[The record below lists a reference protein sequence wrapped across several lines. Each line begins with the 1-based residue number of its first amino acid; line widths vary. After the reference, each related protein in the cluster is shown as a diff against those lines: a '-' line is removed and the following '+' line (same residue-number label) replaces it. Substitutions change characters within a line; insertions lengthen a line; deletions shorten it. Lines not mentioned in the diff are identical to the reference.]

1 MSPFKY
7 LAYAA
12 VTALLLGLIHLSV
25 FFYQLGA
32 PVQAEYWLYESAIV
46 KHNLIAAIKEPKLVV
61 LGGSNALFGI
71 DSTLLEHTLD
81 IPTINLALHA
91 GLSFKYLFQEAQQ
104 YLQPHDHVL
113 LAIEYYRYPRLNPY
127 SLWFTNQMMTW
138 DTAFFWKLP
147 TLEKI
152 RFILSVPMHRLIA
165 GAIAEVFRE
174 RAGIFDQRRLSS
186 PEQVIQ
192 RHAQHVRTISDTPI
206 IYSALNLDRHGD
218 AVTSRNTLVDDEDY
232 GLTKPFVYSER
243 VWDEFRRF
251 AQYCKDR
258 DISVYIAWPPAMK
271 NIKLDFGSE
280 SAHAYLQDLMIQ
292 LHATQLP
299 TLGLPQEFQ
308 YDREFFSDTA
318 NHLTPLGRSV
328 RTQALLHYLKQYPF
342 PSLASHQQAE

>member
-7 LAYAA
+7 LTYAA
-12 VTALLLGLIHLSV
+12 VTALLLGLMHLSL

-71 DSTLLEHTLD
+71 DSTLVEHTLG

-91 GLSFKYLFQEAQQ
+91 GLSFEHLFQEAQQ

-113 LAIEYYRYPRLNPY
+113 LAIEYHRYVELNPY
-127 SLWFTNQMMTW
+127 TLWFTNQMMTW

-147 TLEKI
+147 SLEKI
-152 RFILSVPMHRLIA
+152 RFILSVPMHRLVA
-165 GAIAEVFRE
+165 GAIAQVFRE
-174 RAGIFDQRRLSS
+174 RAGVFEQRRLSS

-192 RHAQHVRTISDTPI
+192 QHAQHVLTFSVTKI

-218 AVTSRNTLVDDEDY
+218 IVTSKKSLVDDADY
-232 GLTKPFVYSER
+232 ELTKPFVYSER
-243 VWDEFRRF
+243 VWDEFRQF
-251 AQYCKDR
+251 AKFCRDR
-258 DISVYIAWPPAMK
+258 DISVYITWPPVMK

-280 SAHAYLQDLMIQ
+280 TVQAHLQNLT
-292 LHATQLP
+292 TQLQANQLRM
-299 TLGLPQEFQ
+299 LGLPQEYQ

-318 NHLTPLGRSV
+318 QHLTPIGRSI

-342 PSLASHQQAE
+342 PSLASQQ

>member
-1 MSPFKY
+1 MSPFKH
-7 LAYAA
+7 LTYAA
-12 VTALLLGLIHLSV
+12 VTALLLGLIHLSL

-46 KHNLIAAIKEPKLVV
+46 KHSLIAAIKEPKLVV

-71 DSTLLEHTLD
+71 DSTLLEHTLG

-91 GLSFKYLFQEAQQ
+91 GLSLEHLLQEARQ

-113 LAIEYYRYPRLNPY
+113 LAIEYYRYTELTPY

-138 DTAFFWKLP
+138 DTAFFWRLP

-152 RFILSVPMHRLIA
+152 RFILSVPMHRLVAGTIA
-165 GAIAEVFRE
+165 QVFRE
-174 RAGIFDQRRLSS
+174 RAGIFDQRRLST

-192 RHAQHVRTISDTPI
+192 RHTQHILTFSVTKI

-218 AVTSRNTLVDDEDY
+218 AVTSGKSLADDNDY
-232 GLTKPFVYSER
+232 ELTKPFVYSER

-251 AQYCKDR
+251 AKYCRDR
-258 DISVYIAWPPAMK
+258 DISLYIAWPPAMK

-280 SAHAYLQDLMIQ
+280 AVHAHLQNLM
-292 LHATQLP
+292 TQLQANQLQ
-299 TLGLPQEFQ
+299 TLGIPQEYQ
-308 YDREFFSDTA
+308 YDRELFSDTPL
-318 NHLTPLGRSV
+318 HLSPNGRSI
-328 RTQALLHYLKQYPF
+328 RTQALLHYLKRYPF
-342 PSLASHQQAE
+342 PSLASQQ

>member
-71 DSTLLEHTLD
+71 DSTLVEHTLG

-91 GLSFKYLFQEAQQ
+91 GLSFEHLFQEAQQ

-113 LAIEYYRYPRLNPY
+113 LAIEYYRYTRMNPY

-152 RFILSVPMHRLIA
+152 QFILSVPMHRLVA
-165 GAIAEVFRE
+165 GAIAQVFRE
-174 RAGIFDQRRLSS
+174 RAGVFEQRRLSS
-186 PEQVIQ
+186 PEHVIQ
-192 RHAQHVRTISDTPI
+192 RHAQHVRKISDTPI

-218 AVTSRNTLVDDEDY
+218 IVTSKKSLVSDDDY
-232 GLTKPFVYSER
+232 GLTKPFAYSER

-251 AQYCKDR
+251 AKYCSDR
-258 DISVYIAWPPAMK
+258 DISVYIAWSPVMK
-271 NIKLDFGSE
+271 NTKLDFGSKAVH
-280 SAHAYLQDLMIQ
+280 AHLQNLMTQMQAHQ
-292 LHATQLP
+292 LQ
-299 TLGLPQEFQ
+299 TLGLP
-308 YDREFFSDTA
+308 
-318 NHLTPLGRSV
+318 V
-328 RTQALLHYLKQYPF
+328 
-342 PSLASHQQAE
+342 

>member
-7 LAYAA
+7 LANAA
-12 VTALLLGLIHLSV
+12 ITALLLGLVHLSL

-46 KHNLIAAIKEPKLVV
+46 KHNLIAAIKEPKLVI

-71 DSTLLEHTLD
+71 DSTLLEHVLG

-91 GLSFKYLFQEAQQ
+91 GLSSKYLFQEARQF
-104 YLQPHDHVL
+104 LQPHDHVL
-113 LAIEYYRYPRLNPY
+113 LAIEYSRYTQLNPY
-127 SLWFTNQMMTW
+127 TLWFTNQMMTW

-165 GAIAEVFRE
+165 GAIAQVFRE
-174 RAGIFDQRRLSS
+174 REGILGQRRLSS

-192 RHAQHVRTISDTPI
+192 RHAEHVLKISGTPI

-218 AVTSRNTLVDDEDY
+218 VVASGNSLVENEDY
-232 GLTKPFVYSER
+232 GLTKPFVYSGR

-251 AQYCKDR
+251 AKYCRDR
-258 DISVYIAWPPAMK
+258 DISVYIAWPPVMK
-271 NIKLDFGSE
+271 NIALDFDSE
-280 SAHAYLQDLMIQ
+280 TVQTHLQNLTTRLHAIQ
-292 LHATQLP
+292 LQ
-299 TLGLPQEFQ
+299 TLGLPLEYQ
-308 YDREFFSDTA
+308 YDRELFSDTA
-318 NHLTPLGRSV
+318 SHLTPMGRSI
-328 RTQALLHYLKQYPF
+328 RTHALLRQLKQYPF
-342 PSLASHQQAE
+342 ASLASQQ

>member
-1 MSPFKY
+1 MSPIKY

-61 LGGSNALFGI
+61 LGGSSALFGI
-71 DSTLLEHTLD
+71 DSTLLEHTLG

-91 GLSFKYLFQEAQQ
+91 GLPSKYLFDEAQQ

-113 LAIEYYRYPRLNPY
+113 LAIEYSLYTQLNPY

-147 TLEKI
+147 SLEKI
-152 RFILSVPMHRLIA
+152 RFILSVPMHRLVAGTIA
-165 GAIAEVFRE
+165 QVFRD
-174 RAGIFDQRRLSS
+174 RAGIIDKRRLAS
-186 PEQVIQ
+186 PEEVIQ
-192 RHAQHVRTISDTPI
+192 RHAQHVLKISGAQEV
-206 IYSALNLDRHGD
+206 YSALNLDRHGD
-218 AVTSRNTLVDDEDY
+218 VVMHLNRLIVNTDY

-243 VWDEFRRF
+243 WWDEFRRF
-251 AQYCKDR
+251 VKFCRDR
-258 DISVYIAWPPAMK
+258 DIIVYYAWQSAMK
-271 NIKLDFGSE
+271 NITLDFGSE
-280 SAHAYLQDLMIQ
+280 TVHAHLQNLTTH
-292 LHATQLP
+292 LHANQIQ
-299 TLGLPQEFQ
+299 TLGSPQEYQ
-308 YDREFFSDTA
+308 YDRELFSDTA
-318 NHLTPLGRSV
+318 QHLTPIGRSI

-342 PSLASHQQAE
+342 PSLASQQ